1 MEPAELLTHLVALAG
16 EAGIRVR
23 AAAGAE
29 AALESALCRVRG
41 ELWLVLVPSDPLE
54 HRIRVVVRALREHA
68 PALLEERWLP
78 PAVRARVEGES
89 ARVEGEGASA
99 PERRS

>member
-1 MEPAELLTHLVALAG
+1 VQPAEVLEHLVALAA

-41 ELWLVLVPSDPLE
+41 ELWLVLVPADPLE
-54 HRIRVVVRALREHA
+54 HRIRVVVRALRDHA
-68 PALLEERWLP
+68 PKLLEERWLP
-78 PAVRARVEGES
+78 PAVRERVES
-89 ARVEGEGASA
+89 EGDA
-99 PERRS
+99 PRPGR

>member
-1 MEPAELLTHLVALAG
+1 VEPAEVLAHLVALAG

-23 AAAGAE
+23 AATGAE

-54 HRIRVVVRALREHA
+54 HRIQVVVRTLREHV

-78 PAVRARVEGES
+78 PAVRARVEGE
-89 ARVEGEGASA
+89 GAA

>member
-1 MEPAELLTHLVALAG
+1 MEPAEVLAVLVAFAG

-54 HRIRVVVRALREHA
+54 HRIGVVVRALRAHA

-78 PAVRARVEGES
+78 PAVRARVEGE
-89 ARVEGEGASA
+89 GAG
-99 PERRS
+99 PEERS

>member
-1 MEPAELLTHLVALAG
+1 VEPAEVLALLVALAD

-23 AAAGAE
+23 AAASSE

-41 ELWLVLVPSDPLE
+41 QLWLVLVPADPVE
-54 HRIRVVVRALREHA
+54 HRIGVVVRALREHA

-78 PAVRARVEGES
+78 PAVRERVEGE
-89 ARVEGEGASA
+89 AA
-99 PERRS
+99 PGSGRRG